1 MDKNQEYIRN
11 LNIEDVPWHRLT
23 TAYGRATN
31 LPEAFKIL
39 NDMQDF
45 DAIKSAIWDIMS
57 IEHQSTLFYAT
68 PFATI
73 FLTRIFNKAVENYD
87 KNDIAKYIISKF
99 LICFEN
105 IAFACRYAENYKRE
119 EDKPL
124 TNFSD
129 MLNEKYLHSVLS
141 DKSDYDKVE
150 DEDDYDYY
158 EEGYEE
164 DFDYPDE
171 LFYSCYFYSH
181 EALLEIK
188 KIITKLN
195 DESLLSSIKQIF
207 DLL

>member
-39 NDMQDF
+39 NDMQDI
-45 DAIKSAIWDIMS
+45 DAVKSAVWDIMS

-87 KNDIAKYIISKF
+87 KSDIAKYIVSKF

-105 IAFACRYAENYKRE
+105 IAFACRYAEDYKRE
-119 EDKPL
+119 DDKPL
-124 TNFSD
+124 ANFSD
-129 MLNEKYLHSVLS
+129 MLDEKYLHPVLS
-141 DKSDYDKVE
+141 
-150 DEDDYDYY
+150 DEDDYD
-158 EEGYEE
+158 EE
-164 DFDYPDE
+164 DYDDYDDYDEDDYDYPDE

-181 EALLEIK
+181 KALLEIK
-188 KIITKLN
+188 GIITKLN
-195 DESLLSSIKQIF
+195 DESLSDGIKQIL